1 MPGHPGA
8 EPRPIRLNPQPN
20 RLGYRISMRLP
31 RLFLCLI
38 VASSAHAAEPLDL
51 TLQKAVQLALARN
64 FRIQVEE
71 FSPKIAKARQKSA
84 SGKFD
89 PVAEASFT
97 RSESQSELRTLNTD
111 LDEPTVVPGDPTPD
125 LFARQ
130 SGNEFDTA
138 ITGLLPWGMTYD
150 IGPSL
155 TIDDNNQRDPDY
167 TRYDSFI
174 GMSIVQPLLKNFGTD
189 VNLADIRIA
198 RADQAISQWQLRQQ
212 VIDVV
217 TDTITTYA
225 ELYFALENLDVERR
239 SRDLASQLVEDNVK
253 RVEIGVMAP
262 LDITQARADL
272 ASREERVLV
281 AERAVADNENFLKQL
296 VTDEIANLL
305 DTHLLIAKP
314 ALPEVPVN
322 RRADYSRAFELRPD
336 YRQAL
341 LDIQK
346 RQITV
351 VFTRNQALPRLDLVA
366 SFGLN
371 GIDTNLASSFTRVSG
386 NANNNLAWN
395 AGAIFSVPIPNNTGL
410 GNLEV
415 TKYQALQALVDL
427 KRLEQA
433 ILVEADNAAGQIDTT
448 RKRIDAA
455 RVAREFA
462 RQTLEAAQG
471 RLASG
476 TSTTFEVLQF
486 QRDLATSEASEY
498 RAEADHI
505 QAVARYARLI
515 GSTLERNRII
525 LE

>member
-1 MPGHPGA
+1 MI
-8 EPRPIRLNPQPN
+8 PRVLLFIL
-20 RLGYRISMRLP
+20 LLP
-31 RLFLCLI
+31 F
-38 VASSAHAAEPLDL
+38 ATAGAAETLDL
-51 TLQKAVQLALARN
+51 TLQKAVQMALARN
-64 FRIQVEE
+64 FRIKVEE
-71 FSPKIAKARQKSA
+71 FSPKIAKAQQKSA
-84 SGKFD
+84 SGRFD
-89 PVAEASFT
+89 PRLEASYT
-97 RSESQSELRTLNTD
+97 YDENQTELRTLNTD
-111 LDEPTVVPGDPTPD
+111 IDAPTVVPGDPTPD

-130 SGNEFDTA
+130 TGQEIDTA

-155 TIDDNNQRDPDY
+155 SIDTDSQRDPAF
-167 TRYDSFI
+167 TRYNSFF
-174 GMSIVQPLLKNFGTD
+174 GLSLAQPLLKNFGTD

-198 RADQAISQWQLRQQ
+198 RADRAISQWQLRQQ
-212 VIDVV
+212 VMDVV
-217 TDTITTYA
+217 TETISTYA
-225 ELYFALENLDVERR
+225 ELYFSLDNLDVERR
-239 SRDLASQLVEDNVK
+239 SRDLAGQLVSDNVK

-262 LDITQARADL
+262 LDITQARSDF

-305 DTHLLIAKP
+305 ETRLHIVEP
-314 ALPEVPVN
+314 TLPETKIN

-341 LDIQK
+341 LNIQK
-346 RQITV
+346 SQITV
-351 VFTRNQALPRLDLVA
+351 IFTRNQALPRLDLVG
-366 SFGLN
+366 SLGIN
-371 GIDTNLASSFTRVSG
+371 GIDTDLAGSFSRVSG
-386 NANNNLAWN
+386 NENNNLAWN
-395 AGAIFSVPIPNNTGL
+395 AGAIFSVPIPNRTGV

-415 TKYQALQALVDL
+415 SKFQALQALVDL

-448 RKRIDAA
+448 RKRIEAA

-462 RQTLEAAQG
+462 AQTLEAAQG

-486 QRDLATSEASEY
+486 QRDLATAEASEF
-498 RAEADHI
+498 RAKADHI
-505 QAVARYARLI
+505 QAVARYARLT

>member
-1 MPGHPGA
+1 VK
-8 EPRPIRLNPQPN
+8 PRVL
-20 RLGYRISMRLP
+20 
-31 RLFLCLI
+31 LFCLL
-38 VASSAHAAEPLDL
+38 VPLATAGAAETLDL
-51 TLQKAVQLALARN
+51 TLQKAVQMALARN
-64 FRIQVEE
+64 FRIKVEE

-84 SGKFD
+84 SGAFD
-89 PVAEASFT
+89 PVVEASYT
-97 RSESQSELRTLNTD
+97 YDQRQTELRTLNTD
-111 LDEPTVVPGDPTPD
+111 LDEPTVVPGNPTPD

-130 SGNEFDTA
+130 NGHEIDTS

-155 TIDDNNQRDPDY
+155 TIDNSNQREPNF
-167 TRYDSFI
+167 TRYDSFF
-174 GMSIVQPLLKNFGTD
+174 GVSLVQPLLKNFGTD
-189 VNLADIRIA
+189 VNLADIRLA
-198 RADQAISQWQLRQQ
+198 RADRAISQWQLRQQ

-217 TDTITTYA
+217 TETISTYA
-225 ELYFALENLDVERR
+225 ELYFSLENLAVERR
-239 SRDLASQLVEDNVK
+239 SRDLAAQLVADNTK

-272 ASREERVLV
+272 AAREERVLV

-305 DTHLLIAKP
+305 ETRLHIVEP
-314 ALPEVPVN
+314 TLPETRIN
-322 RRADYSRAFELRPD
+322 RKTDYARAFELRPD

-351 VFTRNQALPRLDLVA
+351 IFTRNQALPRLDLVG
-366 SFGLN
+366 SLGIN
-371 GIDTNLASSFTRVSG
+371 GIDTNLASSFTRVTG

-395 AGAIFSVPIPNNTGL
+395 AGAIFSVPIPNRTGM

-415 TKYQALQALVDL
+415 SKYEALRALVDL

-448 RKRIDAA
+448 RKRIEAA

-462 RQTLEAAQG
+462 AETLEAAQG

-486 QRDLATSEASEY
+486 QRDLATAEASEF
-498 RAEADHI
+498 RARADHI
-505 QAVARYARLI
+505 IAVARYARLT

>member
-1 MPGHPGA
+1 MK
-8 EPRPIRLNPQPN
+8 PRAL
-20 RLGYRISMRLP
+20 
-31 RLFLCLI
+31 LFVLL
-38 VASSAHAAEPLDL
+38 ASLVPAGAAETLDL
-51 TLQKAVQLALARN
+51 TLQKAVQMALARN
-64 FRIQVEE
+64 FRIKVEE

-84 SGKFD
+84 SGAFD
-89 PVAEASFT
+89 PIVELSYT
-97 RSESQSELRTLNTD
+97 YDQRQTELRTLNTD
-111 LDEPTVVPGDPTPD
+111 LDAPTVVPGQPTPD

-130 SGNEFDTA
+130 DGHEIDTS

-155 TIDDNNQRDPDY
+155 TIDNSNQRDPGY
-167 TRYDSFI
+167 TRYDSFF
-174 GMSIVQPLLKNFGTD
+174 GVSFVQPLLKNFGTD
-189 VNLADIRIA
+189 TNLADVRIA
-198 RADQAISQWQLRQQ
+198 RANLAISQWQLRQQ

-217 TDTITTYA
+217 TETIITYA

-239 SRDLASQLVEDNVK
+239 SRDLAAQLVADNTK

-272 ASREERVLV
+272 AAREERVLV

-305 DTHLLIAKP
+305 DTRLRIVEPTLPDAKID
-314 ALPEVPVN
+314 
-322 RRADYSRAFELRPD
+322 RKADYARAFELRPD

-351 VFTRNQALPRLDLVA
+351 VFTRNQALPRLDLVT
-366 SFGLN
+366 SLGIN
-371 GIDTNLASSFTRVSG
+371 GIDTNLAGSFTRVTG
-386 NANNNLAWN
+386 NANHNLAWN
-395 AGAIFSVPIPNNTGL
+395 AGAIFSVPIPNRTGM

-415 TKYQALQALVDL
+415 SKYEALRALVDL

-433 ILVEADNAAGQIDTT
+433 ILVEIDNAAGQIDTT
-448 RKRIDAA
+448 RKRIEAA

-462 RQTLEAAQG
+462 AETLEAGQA

-476 TSTTFEVLQF
+476 TTTTFEVLQF
-486 QRDLATSEASEY
+486 QRDLANAEAAEF
-498 RAEADHI
+498 RARADHI
-505 QAVARYARLI
+505 IALARYARLT
-515 GSTLERNRII
+515 GTTLERNRII

>member
-1 MPGHPGA
+1 MRSLRIALLLLLLPTLTVRAG
-8 EPRPIRLNPQPN
+8 ETLELN
-20 RLGYRISMRLP
+20 
-31 RLFLCLI
+31 
-38 VASSAHAAEPLDL
+38 
-51 TLQKAVQLALARN
+51 LQKALQMALARN
-64 FRIQVEE
+64 FRIKVEE
-71 FSPKIAKARQKSA
+71 FSPKIAQARQKSA
-84 SGKFD
+84 SGAFD
-89 PVAEASFT
+89 PVLQASYT
-97 RSESQSELRTLNTD
+97 YDSQQTELRTLNTD
-111 LDEPTVVPGDPTPD
+111 LDEPTVVPGEPTPD
-125 LFARQ
+125 LFAFQ
-130 SGNEFDTA
+130 SGQEIDTA

-155 TIDDNNQRDPDY
+155 TIDNDSRRDPGY
-167 TRYDSFI
+167 TRYDSFL
-174 GMSIVQPLLKNFGTD
+174 GLSLVQPLLKNFGTD
-189 VNLADIRIA
+189 VNLSEIRIA
-198 RADQAISQWQLRQQ
+198 RADRAISQWQLRQQ

-217 TDTITTYA
+217 TDTIITYA

-239 SRDLASQLVEDNVK
+239 SRDLSAQLVSDNTK

-262 LDITQARADL
+262 LDIVQARADL

-305 DTHLLIAKP
+305 DTRLRIVEP
-314 ALPEVPVN
+314 TLPETRID

-336 YRQAL
+336 YRQVL

-351 VFTRNQALPRLDLVA
+351 VFTRNQALPRLDLVG
-366 SFGLN
+366 SLGIN
-371 GIDTNLASSFTRVSG
+371 GIDTSLAGSFTRVSG

-395 AGAIFSVPIPNNTGL
+395 AGAIFSVPLPNRTGQ
-410 GNLEV
+410 GNAEV
-415 TKYQALQALVDL
+415 SKYEALRALVDL

-462 RQTLEAAQG
+462 AETLAAAQA

-476 TSTTFEVLQF
+476 TTTTFEVLQF
-486 QRDLATSEASEY
+486 QRDLATAEASEF
-498 RAEADHI
+498 RARADHI
-505 QAVARYARLI
+505 IAVARYARLT
-515 GSTLERNRII
+515 GATLEKNRIV
-525 LE
+525 LQ

>member
-1 MPGHPGA
+1 MNPPALLLALLLPLASAQTA
-8 EPRPIRLNPQPN
+8 ET
-20 RLGYRISMRLP
+20 
-31 RLFLCLI
+31 
-38 VASSAHAAEPLDL
+38 LDL
-51 TLQKAVQLALARN
+51 TLPKAVRMALARN

-71 FSPKIAKARQKSA
+71 FSPKIAAARQKSA

-89 PVAEASFT
+89 PTLEASYT
-97 RSESQSELRTLNTD
+97 RNESQTELRTLNTD
-111 LDEPTVVPGDPTPD
+111 LDAPTVVPGDPTPD

-130 SGNEFDTA
+130 TGQEVDTS

-155 TIDDNNQRDPDY
+155 TIDTDTRRDPGY
-167 TRYDSFI
+167 TRYNSFF
-174 GMSIVQPLLKNFGTD
+174 GLSLVQPLLKNFGTD
-189 VNLADIRIA
+189 VNLSAIRIA
-198 RADQAISQWQLRQQ
+198 RADRAISQWQLRQQ
-212 VIDVV
+212 VMDVV

-225 ELYFALENLDVERR
+225 ELYFSLENLSVERR
-239 SRDLASQLVEDNVK
+239 SRDLAAQLVADNTK

-262 LDITQARADL
+262 LDITQARSDL

-296 VTDEIANLL
+296 VTDEIATLL
-305 DTHLLIAKP
+305 DTRLQIATP
-314 ALPEVPVN
+314 DLPPGKVD
-322 RRADYSRAFELRPD
+322 RRTDYARAFELRPD

-351 VFTRNQALPRLDLVA
+351 IFTRNQALPRLDLTG
-366 SFGLN
+366 SLGIN
-371 GIDTNLASSFTRVSG
+371 GIDTDLASSFSRVSG

-395 AGAIFSVPIPNNTGL
+395 AGAIFSVPIPNRTGV

-415 TKYQALQALVDL
+415 SKYEALRALVDL

-448 RKRIDAA
+448 RKRIEAA
-455 RVAREFA
+455 RVARELA
-462 RQTLEAAQG
+462 AETLAAAQG

-476 TSTTFEVLQF
+476 TTTTFEVLQF
-486 QRDLATSEASEY
+486 QRDLATAEAGEY
-498 RAEADHI
+498 RARADYLI
-505 QAVARYARLI
+505 ALARYARLT
-515 GSTLERNRII
+515 GSTLERNRIL